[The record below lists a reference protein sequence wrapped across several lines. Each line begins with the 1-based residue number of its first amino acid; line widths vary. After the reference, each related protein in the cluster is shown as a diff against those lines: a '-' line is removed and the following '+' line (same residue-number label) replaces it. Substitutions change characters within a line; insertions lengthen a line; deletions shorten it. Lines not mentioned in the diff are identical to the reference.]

1 MYTLR
6 MQMQD
11 GHWVFWVALTY
22 TSELFFNRKRTFPIL
37 CYSLYM
43 FEENLNSTSITKGL
57 ATHFI
62 GQNVL
67 YYSSVTS
74 TNDIA
79 RQQAL
84 AKAPEGTAV
93 IADRQTTGRGRLK
106 REWVSPQGNIAVTV
120 VLYPARKNLP
130 YLTML
135 AALAVLH
142 SIEKTTRLKCQLKW
156 PNDVL
161 INNKKVCGILL
172 ESQAEADR
180 VDYAIIG
187 IGINVNMKLADYP
200 EIASIATSL
209 ADEVGEEVSRLTL
222 LHNLFQE
229 MEKLYLRLQ
238 VGESILPEW
247 RDNLV
252 TLGKKI
258 HVRASDEVFSG
269 TAESVADDGSLMLR
283 CDDGRLL
290 KFMVGDVT
298 LR

>member
-1 MYTLR
+1 ML
-6 MQMQD
+6 
-11 GHWVFWVALTY
+11 
-22 TSELFFNRKRTFPIL
+22 
-37 CYSLYM
+37 
-43 FEENLNSTSITKGL
+43 EENLNPTSITKGL
-57 ATHFI
+57 TTNFI
-62 GQNVL
+62 GQNIL
-67 YYSSVTS
+67 YYPSVTS

-84 AKAPEGTAV
+84 SKAPEGTAV
-93 IADRQTTGRGRLK
+93 IADQQTTGRGRLK
-106 REWVSPQGNIAVTV
+106 RAWVSPQGNIAVTV
-120 VLYPARKNLP
+120 VLCPARKNLP

-142 SIEKTTRLKCQLKW
+142 SIEKTTGLKCQLKW

-172 ESQAEADR
+172 ESQASSDS
-180 VDYAIIG
+180 VDFAVIG

-209 ADEVGEEVSRLTL
+209 ADETRRDVSRTL
-222 LHNLFQE
+222 LLRNLFVE
-229 MEKLYLRLQ
+229 MEKLYLQLRD
-238 VGESILPEW
+238 GESILAEW
-247 RDNLV
+247 RDNLA

-258 HVRASDEVFSG
+258 HVRAGDEVFAG
-269 TAESVADDGSLMLR
+269 IAESVADDGNLMLR

-290 KFMVGDVT
+290 KFMAGDVT